1 MSNKKTTKCGEII
14 NRLKVGLSLK
24 SDKNLSDFL
33 GIKPTTLSSWRT
45 RDTLDYDLIFT
56 KCVEISIDWL
66 VTGKGPI
73 RLDPTLKKP
82 CDASDSNALYNEE
95 TEGSVDYW
103 KERCLNLHEENS
115 VLRGENERLRKKAG
129 EPEIEVVKRHK
140 QGG

>member
-1 MSNKKTTKCGEII
+1 M
-14 NRLKVGLSLK
+14 GLGLK

-56 KCVEISIDWL
+56 KCVDISIDWL

-73 RLDPTLKKP
+73 RLDPTSEKP
-82 CDASDSNALYNEE
+82 CDASDSKTLFNGE
-95 TEGSVDYW
+95 TEDSVDYW

-115 VLRGENERLRKKAG
+115 VLRGENKRLRKKAG
-129 EPEIEVVKRHK
+129 EPEIEIVKRQS
-140 QGG
+140 QGGQ